1 MNSIKVPL
9 WIIVLIVALPQ
20 LSETIYTPALP
31 ALAQGLHIDEQ
42 LAQCTL
48 TTYLIGFAF
57 GVLLWGRLSDRIGRK
72 PGLLCGLSVY
82 MVASIACY
90 FSTSIEMLLAM
101 RFLQAFG
108 ASVGSV
114 LGQAIAR
121 DAIKPEDRGR
131 AFSIVSIAMAFAP
144 AIGPVIGGII
154 TQYTEWTSVFLVLC
168 VLAGLIFIQIQLF
181 LPETNL
187 QRGVA
192 PANGSLFWSC
202 LTQMIRDPRLLG
214 FGVMVGGVNGILFG
228 YFAESPFFFIESLGL
243 SNTTFG
249 MLAFGIC
256 FPLALGGAIS
266 KKLHA
271 RGYSADNII
280 CYGISAIILGALLFY
295 GLTTTSVINAS
306 MPLVSITI
314 SLACIFIIMS
324 GITMIIPN
332 CLSQALQDYGSYAGT
347 AASIFGFYYYLLIS
361 LFTGVMALIHDGS
374 LKALPLFILVISG
387 IMMSVYCMVIMP
399 KGAAKEVV

>member
-1 MNSIKVPL
+1 MNNIKVPL

-31 ALAQGLHIDEQ
+31 TLAQGLHIDDR
-42 LAQCTL
+42 LAQYTL
-48 TTYLIGFAF
+48 TTYLMGFAF

-82 MVASIACY
+82 IVASFACY
-90 FSTSIEMLLAM
+90 LSTSIEILLAM

-121 DAIKPEDRGR
+121 DAITPEDRGR
-131 AFSIVSIAMAFAP
+131 AFSIISIAMAFAP
-144 AIGPVIGGII
+144 ALGPVIGGII
-154 TQYTEWTSVFLVLC
+154 TQYTEWSSVFLALC
-168 VLAGLIFIQIQLF
+168 VLAGLIIIQILLF
-181 LPETNL
+181 LPETHTQL
-187 QRGVA
+187 GVA
-192 PANGSLFWSC
+192 PAKGSLFWSC

-228 YFAESPFFFIESLGL
+228 YFAESPFFFIDSLGL
-243 SNTTFG
+243 NSSTFG

-256 FPLALGGAIS
+256 LPLALGGTIS
-266 KKLHA
+266 KQLHA
-271 RGYSADNII
+271 RGYRADTII
-280 CYGISAIILGALLFY
+280 WYGVSTIILGALSFY
-295 GLTTTSVINAS
+295 VLTATSVISAS
-306 MPLVSITI
+306 TPLISIPI
-314 SLACIFIIMS
+314 SLACICIVMN
-324 GITMIIPN
+324 GVTMIIPN

-361 LFTGVMALIHDGS
+361 LFTGLMALLHDGS
-374 LKALPLFILVISG
+374 LKALPLFILIISG
-387 IMMSVYCMVIMP
+387 IMMSVYYIVIMP
-399 KGAAKEVV
+399 KSVAKEAV